1 MAVCYPS
8 ARVACIC
15 TFLLYLVTFY
25 FNVLRTNIV
34 FAFGLFCTLHFTDIL
49 LQNIVSNHLLFLE
62 DNVLMTGSEV
72 KTSMFVFY
80 ILYFC
85 CSEDMLI
92 ELSL

>member
-1 MAVCYPS
+1 MFFVPILFS
-8 ARVACIC
+8 
-15 TFLLYLVTFY
+15 LLASSVHY
-25 FNVLRTNIV
+25 
-34 FAFGLFCTLHFTDIL
+34 IL